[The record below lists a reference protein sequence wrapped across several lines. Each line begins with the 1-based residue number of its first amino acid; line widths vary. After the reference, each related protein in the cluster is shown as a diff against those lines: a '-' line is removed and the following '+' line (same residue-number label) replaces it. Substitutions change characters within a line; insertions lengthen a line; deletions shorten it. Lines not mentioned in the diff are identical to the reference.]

1 MLTQAPRG
9 TKDVTPEVSALW
21 QYVEAQ
27 MRDACAKAGYR
38 EVRTPTFEHTELFVR
53 GVGDTTDV
61 VQKEMYTFLDK
72 GDRSVT
78 LKPEGTAGVVRM
90 LIENRLYAE
99 AQPMKLY
106 YLNSPIFRYEKPQSG
121 RFREHHQFGV
131 EAFGAAGAT
140 VDAEQIALA
149 WDLLQGL
156 GIKDLRLNVNSIGC
170 PGCRPEYHDRLR
182 AFLAQRLESL
192 CGTCKE
198 RFDRNPMRILDCKS
212 PECQRLITG
221 TPSVLDCLCGECE
234 AHFAAL
240 QETLGLFG
248 LPFQVDPG
256 IVRGLDYYTK
266 TVFEILTDI
275 GGGSLAI
282 TGGGRYDL
290 LVEQL
295 GGPTLPGVGFGMGME
310 RVLMVMEA
318 QGVAPPVQGL
328 IDVFVCAQ
336 TPAARQPAMVLAMAL
351 RRAGIRA
358 DADHMARSLKAQ
370 FKYADKCAARTVAV
384 LGEEE
389 LREGCV
395 TLRDMATRVES
406 RVPLDGA
413 VEALKQC
420 GG

>member
-9 TKDVTPEVSALW
+9 TKDVTPEASALW
-21 QYVEAQ
+21 QYVEAR
-27 MRDACAKAGYR
+27 MRGACAKAGYR

-61 VQKEMYTFLDK
+61 VQKEMYTFVDK
-72 GDRSVT
+72 GGRSVT

-90 LIENRLYAE
+90 IIENRLYAE
-99 AQPMKLY
+99 AQPMKLF
-106 YLNSPIFRYEKPQSG
+106 YLNAPVFRYDKPQSG

-140 VDAEQIALA
+140 VDAEQITLA

-156 GIKDLRLNVNSIGC
+156 GLRDLRLSVNSIGC
-170 PGCRPEYHDRLR
+170 PACRPAYQQRMRD
-182 AFLAQRLESL
+182 FLAERLDGL
-192 CGTCKE
+192 CGTCKG

-212 PECQRLITG
+212 PSCQARIAG
-221 TPSVLDCLCGECE
+221 APSVLACLCAECE

-240 QETLGLFG
+240 QEALRLFG
-248 LPFQVDPG
+248 LPFQIDPG

-266 TVFEILTDI
+266 TVFEILTETES
-275 GGGSLAI
+275 GPLAL

-295 GGPTLPGVGFGMGME
+295 GGPALPGVGFGMGME
-310 RVLMVMEA
+310 RVLMVMQA
-318 QGVAPPVQGL
+318 QGAAPPAQGL

-336 TPAARQPAMVLAMAL
+336 TEAARQPALALMMAL
-351 RRAGIRA
+351 RRAGVRA
-358 DADHMARSLKAQ
+358 DADHMGRSLKAQ
-370 FKYADKCAARTVAV
+370 FKYADKCGARLVAV

-389 LREGCV
+389 LRDGQV
-395 TLRDMATRVES
+395 TLRDMVTREEK
-406 RVPLDGA
+406 RVLLDEA
-413 VEALKQC
+413 VKTVKNEE
-420 GG
+420 

>member
-1 MLTQAPRG
+1 MPIQAPRG
-9 TKDVTPEVSALW
+9 TADVTPERSALW
-21 QYVEAQ
+21 QYVEAR

-121 RFREHHQFGV
+121 RFREHHQFGI
-131 EAFGAAGAT
+131 EAFGAPGAT

-170 PGCRPEYHDRLR
+170 VGCRPEYHNRLR
-182 AFLAQRLESL
+182 AFLNQRIDGL

-198 RFDRNPMRILDCKS
+198 RFERNPMRILDCKS
-212 PECQRLITG
+212 PVCQERIMG
-221 TPSVLDCLCGECE
+221 APSVLDCLCGECG
-234 AHFAAL
+234 AHFTVL

-248 LPFQVDPG
+248 LPFEVDPG

-275 GGGSLAI
+275 GGGPLAI

-295 GGPTLPGVGFGMGME
+295 GGPSLPGVGFGMGME

-318 QGVAPPVQGL
+318 QGVAPPVQGF

-336 TPAARQPAMVLAMAL
+336 TQAARQPAMALTMAL
-351 RRAGIRA
+351 RRAGVRA
-358 DADHMARSLKAQ
+358 DTDHMGRSLKAQ

-395 TLRDMATRVES
+395 TLRDMTTRVET

-413 VEALKQC
+413 VEALKHC